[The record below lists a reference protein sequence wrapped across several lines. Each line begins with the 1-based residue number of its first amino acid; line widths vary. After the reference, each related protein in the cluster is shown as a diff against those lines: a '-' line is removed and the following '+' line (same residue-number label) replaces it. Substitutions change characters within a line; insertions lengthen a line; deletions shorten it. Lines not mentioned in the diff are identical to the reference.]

1 MDTYDIYKIS
11 FFRAGS
17 FLFSKELIYNI
28 DEGVPSTIVK
38 ILHYIQKQE
47 RDDEKFDDTKIE
59 LIKTFQR

>member
-11 FFRAGS
+11 FFRAGL
-17 FLFSKELIYNI
+17 FRFSKELIYNI

-47 RDDEKFDDTKIE
+47 RDGEKFDDTKIE

>member
-17 FLFSKELIYNI
+17 FRFSKELIYNAADGKRSI
-28 DEGVPSTIVK
+28 DARIS
-38 ILHYIQKQE
+38 HYIQKQE
-47 RDDEKFDDTKIE
+47 RDGEKFDETKIE

>member
-17 FLFSKELIYNI
+17 FFSKELIYNI

-38 ILHYIQKQE
+38 ILHYIQKQK
-47 RDDEKFDDTKIE
+47 RDGEKFDDTKIE